1 MNWMMTGLIALSFH
15 MLFNEI
21 RSQNISLCVI
31 TKCLVLFD
39 FVSRKIYVYH
49 SIFHI
54 TCILYVSKGDIL
66 NFSAHI
72 HTQLDININNSTNI
86 DLATRSASVTAQ
98 TRIAKQIVISQR
110 LHHPINSFRIPPT
123 ACHYKLY
130 VAGPCIAKNTE
141 SLMGWLTKQI

>member
-1 MNWMMTGLIALSFH
+1 MTGLIALSFH
-15 MLFNEI
+15 MLFKEI
-21 RSQNISLCVI
+21 RSQNISLRVK

-39 FVSRKIYVYH
+39 FISRKIYVYH

-72 HTQLDININNSTNI
+72 HAQLDININNSTNT
-86 DLATRSASVTAQ
+86 DLATTSASVTAL
-98 TRIAKQIVISQR
+98 TRVAKQIVISQR
-110 LHHPINSFRIPPT
+110 LHHPIKPFHIPPT
-123 ACHYKLY
+123 ARHYKLY
-130 VAGPCIAKNTE
+130 VTGSCIAKNTE